1 MIPASQEIGSLARRI
16 CDRKQWPPEEFVE
29 RAFWACIPPVKKPFV
44 RIVHALSRKPFA
56 ADYDVLEEAF
66 TADSMIQVEAAASS
80 LRHDPRRKFNFL
92 RDLLGLRISGHLL
105 LRMLGR
111 VAGVGRSHREK
122 PVAPNDGV

>member
-1 MIPASQEIGSLARRI
+1 MNPASQEIGSLARRI
-16 CDRKQWPPEEFVE
+16 CDRKHWPPEEFVE
-29 RAFWACIPPVKKPFV
+29 RAFWACIPPFKKPFV
-44 RIVHALSRKPFA
+44 RIVHGLSRKPFA

-80 LRHDPRRKFNFL
+80 LRHDPRRKSSFL

-111 VAGVGRSHREK
+111 VAGVSHSRREK
-122 PVAPNDGV
+122 PDTSRNVI